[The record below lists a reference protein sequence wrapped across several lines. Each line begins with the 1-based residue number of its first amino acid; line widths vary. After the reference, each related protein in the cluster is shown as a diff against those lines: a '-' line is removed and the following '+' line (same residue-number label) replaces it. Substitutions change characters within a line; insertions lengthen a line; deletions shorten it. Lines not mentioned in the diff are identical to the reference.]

1 MLGQIE
7 TSYLNV
13 ERACILLNLA
23 IMYWL
28 RGEELLRVVSVGF
41 CYVQANKTEEV
52 VSSMCKFGR
61 KALSAIIF
69 CRTNIVPY
77 IQSFGIT
84 WDLTTNGI
92 ASVDLFVSL

>member
-13 ERACILLNLA
+13 ERGCILLNLA

-28 RGEELLRVVSVGF
+28 RGEELLRVSSRDVRHI
-41 CYVQANKTEEV
+41 QANETEEV

-61 KALSAIIF
+61 KALSAIIY

-84 WDLTTNGI
+84 WDLTTNDI
-92 ASVDLFVSL
+92 AAVGSLVW

>member
-1 MLGQIE
+1 MRDMRHI
-7 TSYLNV
+7 
-13 ERACILLNLA
+13 
-23 IMYWL
+23 
-28 RGEELLRVVSVGF
+28 
-41 CYVQANKTEEV
+41 QANKTEEV

-61 KALSAIIF
+61 KALSAIIY

-92 ASVDLFVSL
+92 AAVGSLVW

>member
-13 ERACILLNLA
+13 ERGCILLNLA

-28 RGEELLRVVSVGF
+28 RGEELLRVSLRDVRHI
-41 CYVQANKTEEV
+41 QANKTEEV

-61 KALSAIIF
+61 KALSAIIY

-84 WDLTTNGI
+84 WDLTTYGI
-92 ASVDLFVSL
+92 AAVGSLVW